1 MSMYCVVLHDS
12 YNGLC
17 ILSIYKWHEFIGP
30 YNIVLFLFS
39 SFLNRYINI
48 ILVFADVRIYFWFNC
63 KLFKVHIK
71 YGLSALIHTE
81 HCSYGLSCKYYSI
94 LLLFNILM
102 ETFIRVLYGMCV
114 TINTLQFTFCYKF
127 VIANKLFCMC
137 TTYDQEF
144 HDFPQEIIKIL
155 S

>member
-1 MSMYCVVLHDS
+1 MQHACNHMSMYCVVLHDS

-17 ILSIYKWHEFIGP
+17 ILSIYKWHELIGP

-48 ILVFADVRIYFWFNC
+48 ILVFADIQNLLLIQSQIIRYMKKFEVSNTMSMPLI
-63 KLFKVHIK
+63 VHCN
-71 YGLSALIHTE
+71 YGLSRKH
-81 HCSYGLSCKYYSI
+81 YSI

-102 ETFIRVLYGMCV
+102 ETFIRVLYGMCA
-114 TINTLQFTFCYKF
+114 TINTLQLRFCYKF

-137 TTYDQEF
+137 
-144 HDFPQEIIKIL
+144 
-155 S
+155 